1 MAETITIRF
10 EKPIASV
17 GPANDYDNAGIL
29 PDYGQDVPK
38 TFDEQVRLTR
48 QLQNQKAELSRLCQ
62 TLKNLTDKLGQF
74 YDGIFSGHKDEIAKL
89 SVEIARK
96 ILLQKVQDGDY
107 QIEAVIQEA
116 LKNAPTRQDI
126 AVHLNPEDF
135 ARCQKIQQ
143 DEPNTFAGI
152 KFTGDP
158 NIGRAECV
166 IETPKGIVESMIN
179 EHLKRIVKAL
189 KKAE

>member
-1 MAETITIRF
+1 MTETITIQF
-10 EKPIASV
+10 EKPVAAV
-17 GPANDYDNAGIL
+17 GPADNYDDAGISS
-29 PDYGQDVPK
+29 DYGQVTSK
-38 TFDEQVRLTR
+38 TFDEQVQLTR
-48 QLQNQKAELSRLCQ
+48 QLRIQKAEFSRLCQ
-62 TLKNLTDKLGQF
+62 TVNALTDKLGQF
-74 YDGIFSGHKDEIAKL
+74 YDSIFAGHKEEIAKL

-96 ILLQKVQDGDY
+96 ILAQKVQDGDY
-107 QIEAVIQEA
+107 QIEAIIQEA

-126 AVHLNPEDF
+126 AVRLNPDDF

-152 KFTGDP
+152 KFTCDP

-179 EHLKRIVKAL
+179 EHLERIVKAL
-189 KKAE
+189 KKVE